1 MLPINKDAPFCLIV
15 CIAAIFNSL
24 PQLSALSVASASVV
38 PNDRSDLM
46 SQPQSIP
53 DAFFRAYPIIAPHP
67 FGGRGV
73 WGEGGSNR
81 CRFSQSIP
89 TFACPHPNP
98 LPEGEG
104 DFLG

>member
-1 MLPINKDAPFCLIV
+1 MLVLINRRVRNYSVTTLVESFDWHAG
-15 CIAAIFNSL
+15 AARLHIDPRRERPKFRRITDQRRQVL
-24 PQLSALSVASASVV
+24 VLRV
-38 PNDRSDLM
+38 P
-46 SQPQSIP
+46 
-53 DAFFRAYPIIAPHP
+53 PIISPRP
-67 FGGRGV
+67 FAGRGV
-73 WGEGGSNR
+73 GGEGGSIR